1 MICTTE
7 LQTSLASRAIDGLGE
22 PGSVIREGVIDE
34 LMEYLE
40 TDTICFPGDKPA
52 ALVRLQKEHWD
63 PLREWLKS
71 EYDVEL
77 GVTSG
82 FDVPQHSEGARNK
95 LRSIL
100 SEMPP
105 WELAA
110 FERAVYA
117 TKSFAI
123 ALALVKGKIT
133 ANQAAEA
140 AHAEVQAQIEQWG
153 EVEDSKSTVEIR
165 LTTAHDV
172 DYQDIR
178 RALGS
183 VAVLLSHV

>member
-1 MICTTE
+1 
-7 LQTSLASRAIDGLGE
+7 
-22 PGSVIREGVIDE
+22 
-34 LMEYLE
+34 MEYLD
-40 TDTICFPGDKPA
+40 TDTICFPGDKPK

-63 PLREWLKS
+63 PLREWLK
-71 EYDVEL
+71 EEFGVEL
-77 GVTSG
+77 GVTTG
-82 FDVPQHSEGARNK
+82 FDLPKHGENAREK
-95 LRSIL
+95 LRGIL
-100 SEMPP
+100 SAMPP

-153 EVEDSKSTVEIR
+153 EVEDSEWRICIADGSPRRR
-165 LTTAHDV
+165 LPGHPEGIG
-172 DYQDIR
+172 QR
-178 RALGS
+178 CRAACAGIDMS
-183 VAVLLSHV
+183 